1 MKRNVSHVLVGI
13 LVLGLLT
20 ACGAQN
26 STTPSS
32 NNTPSTESTQ
42 TTASQSLSFSDLSAL
57 LGKSDADVSKVLGE
71 GTENV
76 TADGS
81 FLIGREYQSTVL
93 DTKVKLYT
101 TYANDEAHTVES
113 LSLWITDG
121 SSPVSDDTVSS
132 WVDALTQHIGADP
145 SITGPSEESGTR
157 TWNWTT
163 DDSIWNLQLLENIL
177 TLSIQAPLGGELQ

>member
-1 MKRNVSHVLVGI
+1 MKRNLSRVLVGI

-20 ACGAQN
+20 ACGTQN

-32 NNTPSTESTQ
+32 NNTPTTQSSQ

-71 GTENV
+71 GTENA

-81 FLIGREYQSTVL
+81 FLIGREYESTVL
-93 DTKVKLYT
+93 DTKVKLHT
-101 TYANDEAHTVES
+101 TYANDDAHTVES
-113 LSLWITDG
+113 LSLWITQG
-121 SSPVSDDTVSS
+121 EEPVSDDTIST
-132 WVDALTQHIGADP
+132 WVDALTKHLGTDP
-145 SITGPSEESGTR
+145 TITEPSEESGTR